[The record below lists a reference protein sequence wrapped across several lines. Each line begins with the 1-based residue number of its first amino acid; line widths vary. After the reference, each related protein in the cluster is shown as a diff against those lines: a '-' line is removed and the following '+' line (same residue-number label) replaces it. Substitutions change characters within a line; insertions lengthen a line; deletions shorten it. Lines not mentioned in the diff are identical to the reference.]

1 MGQIRF
7 TSSTFQSSPGLY
19 SSPRKGASNILKR
32 WQTALEKMT
41 EEEAQIND
49 GFPTSISALYSQSQV
64 SPTSPNKSPRK
75 GKKSASKERSLSP
88 PPLPPPAPFVRD
100 DWSPPPAD
108 DSLSIP
114 GEPVYAKDKKSR
126 RDYWPAEIL
135 EYSAPTKRG
144 QKPKYKL
151 RFLDR
156 TELFVT
162 RDMFYSQDEPEFAT
176 CQVSFGHAPSFQ
188 GVSSRNIRL
197 EITKPIDPRISTTA
211 SKTTS
216 IYRTSRLN

>member
-1 MGQIRF
+1 MELFSPPCPTRSSSVIVPRPSQINVLPQAGAMGQIRF
-7 TSSTFQSSPGLY
+7 TSTTFQSNSGA
-19 SSPRKGASNILKR
+19 SSPRKRGSNILKR
-32 WQTALEKMT
+32 WQAALEKMT

-49 GFPTSISALYSQSQV
+49 GFPTSISALYSQPQASRTP
-64 SPTSPNKSPRK
+64 SKSPRK
-75 GKKSASKERSLSP
+75 GKRSVSKELSP
-88 PPLPPPAPFVRD
+88 PPPPSAPFERD

-135 EYSAPTKRG
+135 EYVPPTKRG

-156 TELFVT
+156 KELYVT
-162 RDMFYSQDEPEFAT
+162 RDMFYAQDESEFAT
-176 CQVSFGHAPSFQ
+176 CQVS
-188 GVSSRNIRL
+188 
-197 EITKPIDPRISTTA
+197 
-211 SKTTS
+211 
-216 IYRTSRLN
+216 